1 MFKKPFSRIQGG
13 MVMALI
19 LGLAHVSVARAADA
33 APDPAVAKDL
43 GSVIALLGLPCGE
56 VVKVQNRGANDNLAS
71 CKDGNR
77 YRVYVNADGRVVAEK
92 QK

>member
-1 MFKKPFSRIQGG
+1 MFRKPFSQMPGG
-13 MVMALI
+13 VVMALV
-19 LGLAHVSVARAADA
+19 LGLAQAPVAGAADV
-33 APDPAVAKDL
+33 APDPGVAKDL

-56 VVKVQNRGANDNLAS
+56 VVKVQNRGANDNLAT